1 MRYFLSPFVL
11 TPLTSISFVQISFT
25 YGFLFF
31 SKAMSVVLHEYD
43 TNAVIGIEAKKLCC
57 NLVWDVKD
65 REMPAANGGVSQ
77 SAAVAVVS
85 VMVASLL
92 AAVLL

>member
-1 MRYFLSPFVL
+1 MFY
-11 TPLTSISFVQISFT
+11 
-25 YGFLFF
+25 
-31 SKAMSVVLHEYD
+31 SKAKSVVLHEYD
-43 TNAVIGIEAKKLCC
+43 TNAVIGMKAKKLCC

-65 REMPAANGGVSQ
+65 REMPAANGSVSR

-85 VMVASLL
+85 VMVASMH